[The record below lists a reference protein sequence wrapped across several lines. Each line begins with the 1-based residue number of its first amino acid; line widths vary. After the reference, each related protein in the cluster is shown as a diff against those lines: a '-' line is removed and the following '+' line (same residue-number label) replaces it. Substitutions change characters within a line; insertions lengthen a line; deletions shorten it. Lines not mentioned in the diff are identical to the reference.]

1 MEKRQLG
8 ERFLCADLVSLEWL
22 TGEGALRTEQALL
35 EDISRLGGCVQ
46 LEEPVA
52 PGSVV
57 MLTVG
62 TTPFYGHVCYCTL
75 RGEGYFIGLRFSND
89 TTWSAGIVKP
99 QHLTSLA
106 TLSEYA
112 RAAERP
118 PGETSLN

>member
-1 MEKRQLG
+1 MEQRQPI

-22 TGEGALRTEQALL
+22 TGDGGLRTEQALL
-35 EDISRLGGCVQ
+35 EDISQLGGCVQ

-75 RGEGYFIGLRFSND
+75 RDEGYFIGLRFSND
-89 TTWSAGIVKP
+89 TTWSAGVVRP
-99 QHLTSLA
+99 QHLTSLMQ
-106 TLSEYA
+106 LSGQA
-112 RAAERP
+112 RGAR
-118 PGETSLN
+118 